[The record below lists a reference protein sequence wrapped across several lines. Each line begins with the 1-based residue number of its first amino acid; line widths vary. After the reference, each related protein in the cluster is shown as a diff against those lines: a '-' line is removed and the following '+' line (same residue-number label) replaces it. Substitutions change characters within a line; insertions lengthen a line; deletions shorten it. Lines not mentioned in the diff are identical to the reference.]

1 MRRPARSRFF
11 AHAPKGALR
20 HRLLPLFALL
30 ASSFAGPVA
39 AQAPLDSQT
48 SVLPAPSVVP
58 DRADATPAPG
68 GASESV
74 SLQQAIEQA
83 LKREP
88 RLELALKEIARAEA
102 LLKQSRASWLPTLQG
117 NAVFTR
123 LDHDRKVGGN
133 TLTPADSLNAN
144 LTVNVP
150 LFAPQRW
157 TNSEHFKNNALV
169 SRESAQE
176 VRRQTV
182 LATAR
187 AYLSIVAQQRVI
199 DVNQRAYDNARAHYE
214 FAHARFTGG
223 IGTEL
228 DDVRAGQELAQN
240 ESQLA
245 SSRAGLV
252 SAQEALGVLLGR
264 DGPVD
269 ASAPDA
275 LPTGIAQPAPD
286 SIEQRGDVR
295 AGRARLHAAQ
305 KVVHDNYADY
315 LPLIYGTAQAFLQRP
330 PTVQFPRTGW
340 QAQLIVS
347 LPLYDGG
354 LRYGLADERRA
365 LASQSRTQL
374 EATLRQAK
382 SEVRVAFATLV
393 QADKSLAAANRGAEL
408 ARRALQMANL
418 AYHAGATTDIEVVDA
433 ERRGRD
439 AETAAVIAEDTA
451 RRARLELLI
460 ASGQLP

>member
-1 MRRPARSRFF
+1 
-11 AHAPKGALR
+11 
-20 HRLLPLFALL
+20 
-30 ASSFAGPVA
+30 
-39 AQAPLDSQT
+39 
-48 SVLPAPSVVP
+48 
-58 DRADATPAPG
+58 
-68 GASESV
+68 V
-74 SLQQAIEQA
+74 SLQQAIDQA
-83 LKREP
+83 LRREP
-88 RLELALKEIARAEA
+88 RLEVALKEIARSQA
-102 LLKQSRASWLPTLQG
+102 LIEQSRASWLPTLQG

-123 LDHDRKVGGN
+123 LDHDRKVASN
-133 TLTPADSLNAN
+133 VLTPANSFNAN
-144 LTVNVP
+144 LTVNAP

-157 TNSEHFKNNALV
+157 TNTNHLKNNAIV

-199 DVNQRAYDNARAHYE
+199 DVNLRAYDNSRAHYE

-240 ESQLA
+240 ESQLESARA
-245 SSRAGLV
+245 SLV
-252 SAQEALGVLLGR
+252 TAQEALGVLLGR

-269 ASAPDA
+269 ATAPEA
-275 LPTGIAQPAPD
+275 LPTGGIDQPELD
-286 SIEQRGDVR
+286 QLEQRGDVR
-295 AGRARLHAAQ
+295 AGKARVRAAE
-305 KVVHDNYADY
+305 KTVHDNYADY
-315 LPLIYGTAQAFLQRP
+315 LPLIYGTAQAFFQDPR
-330 PTVQFPRTGW
+330 TVQFPRTGW

-365 LASQSRTQL
+365 LVSQSRIQL
-374 EATLRQAK
+374 EGTLRQAR
-382 SEVRVAFATLV
+382 SEVRVAFSNLI

-418 AYHAGATTDIEVVDA
+418 AYRAGATTDIEVVDA
-433 ERRGRD
+433 ERRSRD
-439 AETAAVIAEDTA
+439 AETASVIAEDTA
-451 RRARLELLI
+451 RRARLELVI
-460 ASGQLP
+460 ASGHMP